1 MELQVIQSKIYE
13 IRGLKVI
20 LDRDLAQM
28 YEVSTSNLNKA
39 VKRNMDR
46 FPERY
51 MFQLT
56 KEECSRFQFG
66 ILNHSRGSN
75 IKYLPYAFTE
85 QGVAMLSGVLHS
97 DIAIQMSINII
108 DAFVYMRN
116 YIIQNISASKEIENL
131 KERIEKLESANEDT
145 LRAVNDLSED
155 NRKELDSIYIA
166 LSELSIKQEKIDTP
180 RKIITGFKSYNKEA
194 E

>member
-1 MELQVIQSKIYE
+1 M
-13 IRGLKVI
+13 

-39 VKRNMDR
+39 VKRNMER

-108 DAFVYMRN
+108 DAFVYMRS
-116 YIIQNISASKEIENL
+116 YIIHNASASQEIENL
-131 KERIEKLESANEDT
+131 KERVEKLESANEDT

-155 NRKELDSIYIA
+155 NRKELDDIYLA
-166 LSELSIKQEKIDTP
+166 LSELSIRQIEVKTP
-180 RKIITGFKSYNKEA
+180 RKIITGFKIPDKET